1 MIRRKSLQV
10 AFILACFCS
19 TSSTLSALAQI
30 ASDSIHEVEVTLKAR
45 GAQVSGVRV
54 RLLRQTR
61 MMPVA
66 ETFSGQDGEITF
78 RNLLPGDYI
87 VETGENDR
95 FEATATR
102 VSIVAPPAELGKPR
116 SSVRTTVTIDLPG
129 KKAAATSAP
138 GVRMADVDTNVP
150 EAALKHYRKGTEAAR
165 FGNGAHALKEFK
177 AAIEAYPNYYAARLE
192 LGRALRGE
200 KLFAEAEEVLKP
212 LGEIAPKHAEPH
224 IEYGLVLLALRRQ
237 QEAASELRKAL
248 ALEEANWAT
257 HLYLG
262 WALLADEPAEAER
275 HFARALELDEK
286 RAAQAHLSLARLN
299 HAKGMREESIRHL
312 EAYLKLAPDAPDAD
326 AVRKLV
332 GQLKKE
338 QH

>member
-138 GVRMADVDTNVP
+138 GVRMADV
-150 EAALKHYRKGTEAAR
+150 
-165 FGNGAHALKEFK
+165 
-177 AAIEAYPNYYAARLE
+177 
-192 LGRALRGE
+192 
-200 KLFAEAEEVLKP
+200 
-212 LGEIAPKHAEPH
+212 
-224 IEYGLVLLALRRQ
+224 
-237 QEAASELRKAL
+237 
-248 ALEEANWAT
+248 
-257 HLYLG
+257 
-262 WALLADEPAEAER
+262 
-275 HFARALELDEK
+275 
-286 RAAQAHLSLARLN
+286 
-299 HAKGMREESIRHL
+299 
-312 EAYLKLAPDAPDAD
+312 
-326 AVRKLV
+326 
-332 GQLKKE
+332 
-338 QH
+338 